1 MRNVINRNSLTYQAA
16 AVATFSP
23 TGQKRLVGLRMDT
36 ANALAWRRYR

>member
-1 MRNVINRNSLTYQAA
+1 MRNVINRNSLTHLAA

-23 TGQKRLVGLRMDT
+23 YGQQGLVGLRMDT